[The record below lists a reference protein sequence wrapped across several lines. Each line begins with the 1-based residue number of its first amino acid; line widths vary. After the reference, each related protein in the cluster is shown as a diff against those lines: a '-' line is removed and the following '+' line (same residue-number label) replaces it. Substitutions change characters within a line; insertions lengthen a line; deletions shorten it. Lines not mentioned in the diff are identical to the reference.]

1 MIFFLNNKI
10 LIFHINTNIAMDIIN
25 INIKEQF
32 DYVFVSSILNKNSY
46 ITGILSID
54 HEVIID
60 LEDAIKDKNSQK
72 LYEYIIM
79 MEYSKKDFPQLIQ
92 KINLII
98 ENIKTLF

>member
-1 MIFFLNNKI
+1 
-10 LIFHINTNIAMDIIN
+10 MDIININ

-32 DYVFVSSILNKNSY
+32 DYVFVSSILNKKSY

>member
-1 MIFFLNNKI
+1 
-10 LIFHINTNIAMDIIN
+10 MDIIN

>member
-1 MIFFLNNKI
+1 
-10 LIFHINTNIAMDIIN
+10 MDIIN
-25 INIKEQF
+25 LKEQF
-32 DYVFVSSILNKNSY
+32 DYIFVASVLNKNSY

-60 LEDAIKDKNSQK
+60 LEDAIEDKNSQK

-79 MEYSKKDFPQLIQ
+79 MEYSKKDFPQLIK

-98 ENIKTLF
+98 EKIKILF

>member
-1 MIFFLNNKI
+1 MNMN
-10 LIFHINTNIAMDIIN
+10 IIN
-25 INIKEQF
+25 FKEQF
-32 DYVFVSSILNKNSY
+32 DYVFVASILNKKSCKIN
-46 ITGILSID
+46 TILSID

-60 LEDAIKDKNSQK
+60 LEDAIEDKNSQR

-92 KINLII
+92 KINSII

>member
-1 MIFFLNNKI
+1 
-10 LIFHINTNIAMDIIN
+10 MDIIN
-25 INIKEQF
+25 FKEQF
-32 DYVFVSSILNKNSY
+32 DYVFVASILNKNSY

-60 LEDAIKDKNSQK
+60 LEDAIEDKNSQK

-98 ENIKTLF
+98 EKIKTLF